1 MQSTLSS
8 AQLELSQ
15 SAILHNYKYFRSL
28 LDNSTKMLVLVK
40 ANAYGHGD
48 VEIAKLMEKAGAD
61 YLAVAFSFE
70 GLELRAHGI
79 KSPIMVLSG
88 NAEAYPEIIDH
99 NLEASIPDML
109 ALTRWR
115 DTLRK
120 KGLKGYPTHI
130 KLDTGMHRLGF
141 CEDSI
146 DELISFIK
154 ESPEIKIQSVFS
166 HLAASDD
173 SVHDHFTLEQ
183 IALYDKLSTKIT
195 ESLDYKPIRHILN
208 SAGIER
214 FTKYQ
219 FDMVR
224 LGIGLYGF
232 SAVDQSAMKTC
243 AFLRCPILQ
252 IKDLTDKD
260 GTVGYGRHGKLLNSI
275 NKIAT
280 IGIGYADGVN
290 RHFGRGKVAFEVN
303 GQLAPTI
310 GDICMDMCML
320 DITGIDA
327 QVGDTVTIFGEKP
340 TVKQLA
346 KLLDTIPYEIFT
358 PIPQRV
364 KRVLID

>member
-1 MQSTLSS
+1 
-8 AQLELSQ
+8 
-15 SAILHNYKYFRSL
+15 
-28 LDNSTKMLVLVK
+28 MLVLVK

-48 VEIAKLMEKAGAD
+48 VEIAKLMERAGAD

-70 GLELRAHGI
+70 GIELRANGI
-79 KSPIMVLSG
+79 KKPIMVLSG
-88 NAEAYPEIIDH
+88 NAEAYSEIIDN

-109 ALTRWR
+109 ALKRWR
-115 DTLRK
+115 DTLRE
-120 KGLKGYPTHI
+120 KGLKDYPTHI

-146 DELISFIK
+146 DELIDFIK
-154 ESPEIKIQSVFS
+154 QSPEIKVQSIFS

-173 SVHDHFTLEQ
+173 SVHDHFTLDQ
-183 IALYDKLSTKIT
+183 IGLYDKLSTRIID
-195 ESLDYKPIRHILN
+195 SLGYSPIRHILN

-214 FTKYQ
+214 FTQYQ
-219 FDMVR
+219 YDMVR

-232 SAVDQSAMKTC
+232 SAVNQKQMQTS

-252 IKDLTDKD
+252 IKELSAQD
-260 GTVGYGRHGKLLNSI
+260 GTVGYGRHGKLSEGI

-327 QVGDTVTIFGEKP
+327 KVGDTVTIFGDKP

-364 KRVLID
+364 KRVVID

>member
-1 MQSTLSS
+1 
-8 AQLELSQ
+8 
-15 SAILHNYKYFRSL
+15 
-28 LDNSTKMLVLVK
+28 MLVLVK

-48 VEIAKLMEKAGAD
+48 FEIAKLMERAGAD

-70 GLELRAHGI
+70 GLELRSCGI
-79 KSPIMVLSG
+79 KAPIMVLSG
-88 NAEAYPEIIDH
+88 NAEAYPEIISH
-99 NLEASIPDML
+99 NLEASIPDIV
-109 ALTRWR
+109 ALKRWR
-115 DTLRK
+115 DALRQE
-120 KGLKGYPTHI
+120 GITGYPTHI

-146 DELISFIK
+146 DELIDFLK
-154 ESPEIKIQSVFS
+154 ESPEIKVQSIFS

-183 IALYDKLSTKIT
+183 ISTYDRLSSKII
-195 ESLDYKPIRHILN
+195 ESLSYKPIRHILN

-214 FTKYQ
+214 FTQYQ

-232 SAVDQSAMKTC
+232 SAVNQSAMKTC
-243 AFLRCPILQ
+243 AFLKCPILQ
-252 IKDLTDKD
+252 VKELSGKD
-260 GTVGYGRHGKLLNSI
+260 GTVGYGRHGKLNDGI

-303 GQLAPTI
+303 GKLAPTI

-320 DITGIDA
+320 DITGIEA
-327 QVGDTVTIFGEKP
+327 NVGDTVTIFGEKP
-340 TVKQLA
+340 TVRELA

-364 KRVLID
+364 KRVVVD